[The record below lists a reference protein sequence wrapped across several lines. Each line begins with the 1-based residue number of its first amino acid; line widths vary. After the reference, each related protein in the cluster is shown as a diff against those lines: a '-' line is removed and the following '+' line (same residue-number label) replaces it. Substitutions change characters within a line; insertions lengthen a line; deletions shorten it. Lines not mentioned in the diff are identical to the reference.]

1 MLGLRGVRAV
11 FFLGGGSMAAQRDWY
26 IDIDRESDREAE
38 RLRTR
43 PVGVPAASQSASPLW
58 PAPPAAPARR
68 DPREVGTSPLGMVPV
83 EPGASVTRPAA
94 ERPSTPPAHLAASL
108 AALHPTATASRPLTL
123 ADALAPVAIAPS
135 SPSSLVDGEAAPE
148 IQPAPLAEAPLR
160 DWRSPDG
167 VYHISVV
174 AEAPLP
180 AALAGKPEDYLT
192 HRYDFARP
200 AVAELYDR
208 LVVPLW
214 SAPFGRLLLST
225 FQSFPRQPGWQVV
238 DVGCGTGYPT
248 LEVARLL
255 GEDGDVAG
263 LDVWSAG
270 IDRARARAEAA
281 RLPNVTFL
289 IADVAGCDLP
299 EQAFDVALCNL
310 GLTNFAR
317 PEAALKGIARLLQPN
332 GTLILTTS
340 TQGTMQEFFETY
352 RGVLND
358 LGLIDLSWDV
368 ERLMH
373 IQPTLDSTEALLD
386 LAGFTVDQTISDHF
400 ALEFPDGSTFLRSPL
415 VGLSFLQLWG
425 KVIRDPALRQVIFHE
440 IERRLNA
447 RAAAWGRL
455 DLIVPMLC
463 MTARRRA
470 D

>member
-1 MLGLRGVRAV
+1 
-11 FFLGGGSMAAQRDWY
+11 MAAQQDFY
-26 IDIDRESDREAE
+26 IDIDREPE
-38 RLRTR
+38 RPRAR
-43 PVGVPAASQSASPLW
+43 PSGVSAAGQGASPLW
-58 PAPPAAPARR
+58 PASPAAPARR

-83 EPGASVTRPAA
+83 EQAHREPGASVTRPVAPAA
-94 ERPSTPPAHLAASL
+94 EPPRLPPADLAASL
-108 AALHPTATASRPLTL
+108 AALHPAATASRPLTL
-123 ADALAPVAIAPS
+123 ADALAPMVTAPS
-135 SPSSLVDGEAAPE
+135 SLSPLLSGSAALAV
-148 IQPAPLAEAPLR
+148 QPVPLAEGSLR

-167 VYHISVV
+167 VYHIGVA
-174 AEAPLP
+174 AEAALP
-180 AALAGKPEDYLT
+180 DALAGAPGESEDYLAR
-192 HRYDFARP
+192 RYDFARP

-214 SAPFGRLLLST
+214 SAPFGRMLLSA

-255 GEDGDVAG
+255 GRNGDVAG
-263 LDVWSAG
+263 MDVWSAG
-270 IDRARARAEAA
+270 VARARARAEAA
-281 RLPNVTFL
+281 RLSNTTFL
-289 IADVAGCDLP
+289 VADVAGCDLP
-299 EQAFDVALCNL
+299 AQSFDVALCNL

-317 PEAALKGIARLLQPN
+317 PEAALQGIARLLQPN

-340 TQGTMQEFFETY
+340 VQGTMQEFFETY

-373 IQPTLDSTEALLD
+373 VQPTLESTEALLD

-415 VGLSFLQLWG
+415 VGMSFLQLWG
-425 KVIRDPALRQVIFHE
+425 KVIQDAALRRVIFHE

-463 MTARRRA
+463 MIARRRA